1 MEPIAKSY
9 SHPRLKVG
17 GQCPSL
23 LLSLLSLFLSPV
35 PLARESGLSLWSAA
49 GELDKQVLSLK
60 MTLPVSWWEPKRQG
74 SHCITVCPAPQ
85 PPRGPPP
92 PKEGTVRPGGGM
104 RDTQTDRHTH
114 TPHAHTIE
122 VTNKRKLHYV
132 TWESKAVTKEQNISS
147 SSTQHFPKC
156 RGTQR
161 STETDP
167 WKNGRRVRI
176 LCGGWHTSLRKP
188 SQPELCKW
196 ASLYPP
202 WKRSSGQDALWE
214 ESPLTQISLNVG

>member
-23 LLSLLSLFLSPV
+23 PLALLSLFLSPV

-85 PPRGPPP
+85 PLRLPPERRHSEAWGRD
-92 PKEGTVRPGGGM
+92 EGH
-104 RDTQTDRHTH
+104 TDRQTHTH
-114 TPHAHTIE
+114 PTCTHH
-122 VTNKRKLHYV
+122 RSHQQ
-132 TWESKAVTKEQNISS
+132 KE
-147 SSTQHFPKC
+147 TA
-156 RGTQR
+156 
-161 STETDP
+161 
-167 WKNGRRVRI
+167 
-176 LCGGWHTSLRKP
+176 LCHLGK
-188 SQPELCKW
+188 
-196 ASLYPP
+196 
-202 WKRSSGQDALWE
+202 
-214 ESPLTQISLNVG
+214 